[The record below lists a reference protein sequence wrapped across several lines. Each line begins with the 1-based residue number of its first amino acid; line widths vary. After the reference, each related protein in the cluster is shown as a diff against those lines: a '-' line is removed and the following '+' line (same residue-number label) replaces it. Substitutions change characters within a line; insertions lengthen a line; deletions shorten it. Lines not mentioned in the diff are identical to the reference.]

1 VNTDELMAVACP
13 KIRDLGWAHYFAPET
28 MERATEL
35 GLDGF
40 RFYFL
45 GRGGVLGDADGAV
58 VASAFG
64 FFEPTLLTSMWD
76 SAREV
81 LAPREAGREYFAC
94 AAAYG
99 GAHLSEIPGLD
110 GFCAALEAVD
120 AAADPVGLALYAGAS
135 AEPRADDLPARA
147 MQLVS
152 VLREL
157 RGSAHLVALR
167 AVGLPDRVAHAIN
180 RPNDQEMFGWSAGQV
195 PEVTDGD
202 RELLVEAEAIT
213 DRIVAPAYD
222 VLDAAGQ
229 ASLLDG
235 LAAMEAALVPA
246 G

>member
-1 VNTDELMAVACP
+1 MNTDELMSIACP

-28 MERATEL
+28 MERAKEL

-64 FFEPTLLTSMWD
+64 FFEPSLLTSMWD
-76 SAREV
+76 SACEV

-94 AAAYG
+94 AAAFG
-99 GAHLSEIPGLD
+99 RAHLADLAGLD

-157 RGSAHLVALR
+157 RGCAHLVALR
-167 AVGLPDRVAHAIN
+167 SVGLSARVAHAIN
-180 RPNDQEMFGWSAGQV
+180 RPNDQEMFGWSADRV
-195 PEVTDGD
+195 PAVTDAD
-202 RELLVEAEAIT
+202 RERLAEAEVVT

-222 VLDAAGQ
+222 VLDDTGRAA
-229 ASLLDG
+229 LLDG
-235 LAAMEAALVPA
+235 LAAMESAIVPA
-246 G
+246 S